1 LAALKDIVDR
11 ILELGPTDRR
21 VIVAISG
28 VDAAGKST
36 LTALLTDELR
46 GHGVPVLVI
55 PCDELTRPRSV
66 RFLEPDEG
74 LAYYRDSYEYGE
86 LFAHV
91 LPAMR
96 AGATEVTLQVADWE
110 ADGWQEE
117 TLRLEPGGVVLVEG
131 CFLLTPERAPAFDLR
146 LWIDLPV
153 DAAIGRALGRQRDL
167 DNMGGPD
174 GVRER
179 YTNRYLPGQQL
190 HLDLDR
196 PRERADL
203 LVDPALTRP

>member
-1 LAALKDIVDR
+1 VL
-11 ILELGPTDRR
+11 
-21 VIVAISG
+21 VAISG
-28 VDAAGKST
+28 IDCSGKST
-36 LTALLTDELR
+36 LTAALTDELR
-46 GHGVPVLVI
+46 GRDLPVVAI

-91 LPAMR
+91 LPAIR

-117 TLRLEPGGVVLVEG
+117 TLRLEPGVVVLVEG
-131 CFLLTPERAPAFDLR
+131 CFLLTAERAGAFDLR
-146 LWIDLPV
+146 IWVDLPV
-153 DAAIGRALGRQRDL
+153 DEAIGRALGRQRDL
-167 DNMGGPD
+167 ENMGGPD

>member
-1 LAALKDIVDR
+1 
-11 ILELGPTDRR
+11 

-28 VDAAGKST
+28 IDAAGKST
-36 LTALLTDELR
+36 LTGAVAEELR
-46 GHGVPVLVI
+46 ARDLPVSII

-74 LAYYRDSYEYGE
+74 LAYYRDAYEYGE
-86 LFAHV
+86 LFTDV
-91 LPAMR
+91 LPALR
-96 AGATEVTLQVADWE
+96 LGATEVTMQVADWE
-110 ADGWQEE
+110 ADGWKAE
-117 TLRLEPGGVVLVEG
+117 TLRLEPLGVVLVEG
-131 CFLLTPERAPAFDLR
+131 CFLLTAERAPSFDLR
-146 LWIDLPV
+146 VWVDLPV
-153 DAAIGRALGRQRDL
+153 EEAIGRALGRQRDL

-179 YTNRYLPGQQL
+179 YTTRYLPGQRL
-190 HLDLDR
+190 HLEHDR